1 MSIQQQLCRG
11 KFWLAGVALA
21 LFSSLSTAQT
31 ATTLLWDDNNPV
43 NGSRLL
49 SSRMLSAATISISL
63 PRKRRRT
70 AYGGLS

>member
-43 NGSRLL
+43 NGSE
-49 SSRMLSAATISISL
+49 AVVQPDVIGGDYIYFIA
-63 PRKRRRT
+63 PET